1 MRRREGVTL
10 GRLPTEDRIS
20 HNTYIHRMV
29 RGAVRPLAATAVT
42 PNHLTTVRLAGGLA
56 AAAAF
61 AVGTPAW
68 DYAGAVLFVLAL
80 LLDRA
85 DGELARLGGKTSAW
99 GHRFDLIADSVS
111 NATAFIGIGI
121 GLRDSVLGWWALPIG
136 AVAGL
141 SIAAVLWMTMQIEAR
156 QGARAAELGG
166 GRFDADD
173 AVLVVP
179 LAMALG
185 GGVPLIIAAAA
196 GAPAF
201 AVFFYRTFRRK
212 LRGPGGPP
220 T

>member
-1 MRRREGVTL
+1 
-10 GRLPTEDRIS
+10 
-20 HNTYIHRMV
+20 MV
-29 RGAVRPLAATAVT
+29 RPAVRPLIGTGIA

-61 AVGTPAW
+61 AVGSAAW
-68 DYAGAVLFVLAL
+68 DYAGSVLFVLAL

-99 GHRFDLIADSVS
+99 GHRYDLIADSVS
-111 NATAFIGIGI
+111 NAAAFIGIGI

-166 GRFDADD
+166 GGFDADD

-201 AVFFYRTFRRK
+201 AVFFYRLFRRK
-212 LRGPGGPP
+212 LRGAGGSQA
-220 T
+220 